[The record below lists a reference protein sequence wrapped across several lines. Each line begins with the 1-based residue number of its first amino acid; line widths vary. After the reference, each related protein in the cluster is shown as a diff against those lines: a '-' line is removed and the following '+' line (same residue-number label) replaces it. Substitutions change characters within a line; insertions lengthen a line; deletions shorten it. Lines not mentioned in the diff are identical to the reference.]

1 MPRTSPRDLRI
12 SLHQSWHAAWKVM
25 GMNNAPRSTSLSDRL
40 STFDY
45 ILFAVWAA
53 LPFAIFFYV
62 RF

>member
-1 MPRTSPRDLRI
+1 M
-12 SLHQSWHAAWKVM
+12 VM
-25 GMNNAPRSTSLSDRL
+25 AMNNAPRSASLSDRL

-45 ILFAVWAA
+45 ILFAVWAV